1 MARSCVYSTT
11 SSHLFLKKT
20 NEIVVYIVSFSLVV
34 GYIGSVSVLVPRRG
48 WSLLPAKELCLGGG
62 GYSDG

>member
-1 MARSCVYSTT
+1 MNEILVYRL
-11 SSHLFLKKT
+11 LFL
-20 NEIVVYIVSFSLVV
+20 LVV

-48 WSLLPAKELCLGGG
+48 WSLVPAKELCLRGG